1 MSSLRPCF
9 YMLAALFTPVCLAGC
24 VPTDDDDSSGCEE
37 CESVDDCA
45 SGVCENGCCI
55 DGQVGESPVVN
66 SVTICEVPAST
77 DYCVEQGYSP
87 GSFQVEFGLNIS
99 DADGD
104 LNNPQYHLII
114 DLPPA
119 LSGWIEQDMGEG
131 GLLRVRVCNDWV
143 RGGSFDYQVWVLD
156 AEHNESER
164 ATGTW
169 AIPVQS
175 GDNDCE
181 PSPVG

>member
-1 MSSLRPCF
+1 
-9 YMLAALFTPVCLAGC
+9 MLATLFTSVCLAGC
-24 VPTDDDDSSGCEE
+24 VPPCSALEDGCEE
-37 CESVDDCA
+37 CESADDCA
-45 SGVCENGCCI
+45 SGICENGDCV
-55 DGQVGESPVVN
+55 DGQVGASPVVN
-66 SVTICEVPAST
+66 SVAICEVPASN
-77 DYCVEQGYSP
+77 DYCVAQGYSP

-99 DADGD
+99 DVDGD

-156 AEHNESER
+156 AAHNESER
-164 ATGTW
+164 AIGTW
-169 AIPVQS
+169 SIPLQS
-175 GDNDCE
+175 GDNDCD